1 MSGIPQASPSADN
14 SPSREDKNMAIL
26 LWVLGLFCGVIPSL
40 IFFLLNRDKP
50 GWLRDVTREALNFQ
64 LSFLIYFF
72 GGIVLTFVLI
82 GFLLLPVVGLLL
94 IIFSIIGAVKS
105 SAGQLYRCP
114 IAIRFLK

>member
-14 SPSREDKNMAIL
+14 SPSKEDKNMAIL
-26 LWVLGLFCGVIPSL
+26 VWVLGVFFGFIPSL
-40 IFFLLNRDKP
+40 IFYLLNHEKP

-64 LSFLIYFF
+64 LSFIIYFF
-72 GGIVLTFVLI
+72 GCILLAFVFI

-94 IIFSIIGAVKS
+94 VIFSIIGAMKS
-105 SAGQLYRCP
+105 SAGEIYRCP